1 MSNAPLDRTSNADNS
16 THSQATRRD
25 FLKTSAAA
33 AAATTAPFW
42 FATTE
47 NSAKAFQG
55 PNNRHVLG
63 CIGTGSRWEGD
74 DGPRAMKFA
83 DCVAFLF
90 LPSSISS
97 IAMAGRRSSFCLAPA
112 PCQHQQVRRAGLA
125 RHPWIA
131 CRRRDLAPLRVNRIS

>member
-1 MSNAPLDRTSNADNS
+1 MSNVPLDRTSNADNS

-47 NSAKAFQG
+47 NPAKAFQG

-83 DCVAFLF
+83 DCVAVCDVDAAHAEKGRQIVEKIQSKKGRMRS
-90 LPSSISS
+90 PMSTAI
-97 IAMAGRRSSFCLAPA
+97 IAAFST
-112 PCQHQQVRRAGLA
+112 A
-125 RHPWIA
+125 RT
-131 CRRRDLAPLRVNRIS
+131 STS